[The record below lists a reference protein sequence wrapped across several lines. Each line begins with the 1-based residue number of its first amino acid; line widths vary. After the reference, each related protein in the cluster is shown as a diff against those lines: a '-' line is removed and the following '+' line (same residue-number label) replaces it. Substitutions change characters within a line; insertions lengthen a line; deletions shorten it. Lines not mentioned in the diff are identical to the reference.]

1 LLACLDLAHALPLF
15 RELEVAV
22 PHAFAEY
29 LFLSAVLLPPV
40 ALAIGFLYLISP
52 HGLARTERSHSVTA
66 KAH

>member
-1 LLACLDLAHALPLF
+1 LLARLDLAHPLPLF
-15 RELEVAV
+15 GELEVTV

-29 LFLSAVLLPPV
+29 FFLAAVLLPPV

-52 HGLARTERSHSVTA
+52 RGLARTERSHSVTA